1 MIRCGARDY
10 TCTGMYMPYEEE
22 DQYQACMLWYEDT
35 CCVLSQWTS
44 SLVRRPLD
52 PGIIRTSDSGTN
64 MVTVS
69 RHLET
74 LELTACNQLG
84 DLAWIHDVCDVVLC
98 IRKEAWCSTR
108 RHSAKQETCCGT
120 RSHSTRHACM
130 LWYEDTWCVLSPWTS
145 SLVRRPCRP

>member
-1 MIRCGARDY
+1 
-10 TCTGMYMPYEEE
+10 
-22 DQYQACMLWYEDT
+22 MLWYEDT

-84 DLAWIHDVCDVVLC
+84 DLAWIHDVCDVVIC

-120 RSHSTRHACM
+120 RSHM
-130 LWYEDTWCVLSPWTS
+130 LCLVSGLATSQWTS
-145 SLVRRPCRP
+145 RPYDMTYHLDPVISPDLRNTMESV